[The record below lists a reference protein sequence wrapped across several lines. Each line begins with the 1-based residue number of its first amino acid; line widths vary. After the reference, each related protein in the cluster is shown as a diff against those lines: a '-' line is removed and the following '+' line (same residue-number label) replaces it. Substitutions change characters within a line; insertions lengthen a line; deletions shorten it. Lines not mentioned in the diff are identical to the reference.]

1 MDQTIGQHY
10 QAFIATSHSQ
20 VGARGIVNRFFP
32 SLGNHDWR
40 APGAKPYL
48 EYFTLPGNERY
59 YDFSRGPVQ
68 LFALNSDS
76 HEPDGTTSDSPQ
88 GQWLQ
93 RQLRASSAC
102 WKLVYFHH
110 PPYSSGTTHGSSVW
124 MQWPYRQWGA
134 DVVVS
139 GHEHHYE
146 RLVVDGLLYLV
157 NGAGGKSLYPFG
169 PPIAGSQVRYND
181 DYGALRVEA
190 STSSLTFQFIAR
202 TGEVVDSYRLRMR
215 GMAPCAHAG

>member
-1 MDQTIGQHY
+1 
-10 QAFIATSHSQ
+10 
-20 VGARGIVNRFFP
+20 
-32 SLGNHDWR
+32 
-40 APGAKPYL
+40 
-48 EYFTLPGNERY
+48 
-59 YDFSRGPVQ
+59 
-68 LFALNSDS
+68 
-76 HEPDGTTSDSPQ
+76 
-88 GQWLQ
+88 
-93 RQLRASSAC
+93 
-102 WKLVYFHH
+102 VYFHH

-134 DVVVS
+134 DVVLS

-146 RLVVDGLLYLV
+146 RLVVDGLHYVV

-202 TGEVVDSYRLRMR
+202 TGEVVDTYRVRKR